1 MQVQVIAE
9 AVEDLTITVKDT
21 EIPKPIPK
29 PQHDNLTVVNAVED
43 LMMPAK
49 NIEIYK
55 PIPKP
60 KLIKR
65 EHWKD

>member
-1 MQVQVIAE
+1 
-9 AVEDLTITVKDT
+9 
-21 EIPKPIPK
+21 
-29 PQHDNLTVVNAVED
+29 VVNAVED

-65 EHWKD
+65 ENWKD